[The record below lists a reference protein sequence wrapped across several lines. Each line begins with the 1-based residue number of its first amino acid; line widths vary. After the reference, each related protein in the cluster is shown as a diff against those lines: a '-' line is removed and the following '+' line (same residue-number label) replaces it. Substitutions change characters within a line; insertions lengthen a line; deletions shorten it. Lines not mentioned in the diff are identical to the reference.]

1 MDVVVLQETWMVKH
15 PELYNIVGYQGPIL
29 KTRQN
34 NNGGGVGFYIRN
46 GIKYKDIST
55 KNSFREKIFESATLE
70 IQFGKTPI
78 IISSMYRPPIT
89 LPNQTSSEQ
98 FDIFNNCLADLL
110 TLCNTQNKK
119 TYIFSDSNLNLH
131 KINNDAKTNE
141 YLNTILGNGF
151 IQLITKSTRI
161 QNKSYSLIDHIITN
175 NVQTKE
181 NYGIIISDI
190 SDHFFTFNQLNLT
203 VDEKKTKHIQ
213 KRNMSSENI
222 QRFKDNL
229 RNISW
234 REVLDENG
242 VDEAFSIFWEIFKP
256 LYDLHFPLTKS
267 KFNKNIHKKTHL

>member
-1 MDVVVLQETWMVKH
+1 MVLQETWMVKH

-131 KINNDAKTNE
+131 RLNNDAKTNE
-141 YLNTILGNGF
+141 YLNTVES
-151 IQLITKSTRI
+151 QL
-161 QNKSYSLIDHIITN
+161 
-175 NVQTKE
+175 
-181 NYGIIISDI
+181 
-190 SDHFFTFNQLNLT
+190 
-203 VDEKKTKHIQ
+203 KTPG
-213 KRNMSSENI
+213 
-222 QRFKDNL
+222 L
-229 RNISW
+229 
-234 REVLDENG
+234 
-242 VDEAFSIFWEIFKP
+242 
-256 LYDLHFPLTKS
+256 
-267 KFNKNIHKKTHL
+267 